1 MPVLR
6 RQVEIASKTS
16 DGEWSGALPECADIG
31 QDVEST
37 PGLWRIDHR
46 RGMIGVPKTKSARM
60 PGAITAVYAAM
71 IDKLLDQ
78 GHVANLTIA
87 TAQSGVEVSS
97 YASAQRRPPRPAADV
112 G

>member
-1 MPVLR
+1 
-6 RQVEIASKTS
+6 
-16 DGEWSGALPECADIG
+16 
-31 QDVEST
+31 
-37 PGLWRIDHR
+37 
-46 RGMIGVPKTKSARM
+46 MIGVPKTKSARM